1 MKIIKFILLICLLSS
16 TTAFSQPEEIHS
28 FADTSGGYFKRIFM
42 DTKVADGIIIAGLHK
57 VNNTL
62 QPVIVKLNVAG
73 EVVWSATTP
82 SPLPPSTYWP
92 NMTFKLFED
101 GYVYASCYQYQSLQ
115 LLWKVNAQ
123 TGEVAWIVP
132 FASNNDLV
140 RAFTEIDSTR
150 FAAIYSNSQYEAK
163 LAIFSKTTGTMIQ
176 ESLINTNGSYYY
188 KTALDDYGNLYL
200 SFEDQVR
207 KYNGTDLNQIL
218 WQRSYLDGSAANHL
232 DEIHQMHLDS
242 SGDIYLFGRN
252 GNTFNH
258 GDGLIARIDPFTG
271 ELIWKVIAVYG
282 DIHVTDFVDRNGC
295 LYATYQ
301 HDLVGGGVYSWQTAR
316 VVKNTG
322 QILWS
327 INHYVTPQANANPDI
342 TEEQAALS
350 MDVDCDG
357 DVYQSG
363 YYAADNYGPGNWG
376 IMKLD
381 GTSGAKLYDLT
392 IAEDSTAEDTQS
404 QGNVVALFDNT
415 PVILGQ
421 VEIGSTYESKSL
433 YVSINPANGTIV
445 SRHDIM
451 AGYSN
456 PSSVADIRNDGSSTF
471 VLKQVGFA
479 LKLKHHLNG
488 NPSWETAIPGNDI
501 TFGKKLAVSTSSVY
515 AFGRKVL
522 SSATSPFYQQATNQ
536 LALYKIDRT
545 NGTIQNTQLISA
557 IPGNSR
563 PLELV
568 ADNAKSYLFYSKGD
582 SIYYRSWNGTS
593 LSSELLLDS
602 LSQYQSSSESMSIIH
617 NESARLIVAT
627 GSGIYQIDKS
637 TMVKTP
643 FLVYPQPMEI
653 TSVSGTG
660 DTLYIAGRSGADAI
674 AASIDLT
681 TQSINWLTT
690 YPTAD
695 NFTRISTDGYFLY
708 VSATDGSMESV
719 RQLAL
724 ADGAENWTQTI
735 AGGGNT
741 VSSLTLTP
749 ANNHD
754 YIVVGGKI
762 TEPTGGSNAFIA
774 MVSYD
779 GTLLENY
786 LLDDE
791 LGTESYLSTSAA
803 VNDSVI
809 WIGGVYNTASQP
821 KSGRIFSVAYTSP
834 AVIQTLNDSACYSYT
849 WPANGV
855 TYTTSGVYS
864 QTITNPVADTVLN
877 LNLTI
882 LSSSNSSITIGS
894 PAAYTWP
901 VNGLTYTTSGTYV
914 DTIPNTAGCDSIIT
928 LNLTIYPANVNVFV
942 MPSDIVECTGAA
954 AFTLSGVPD
963 FTIDIGNGNPITTSG
978 YAYLDSLCP
987 GIYSA
992 LITDGNGDTL
1002 SADFVIPSD
1011 SNYVFNN
1018 PFVDSLALDSLGTV
1032 VTNCDIYYNSIDSA
1046 YIADIFTNA
1055 DTVTVTW
1062 EIVDS
1067 SGVTSIITT
1076 YVLGNGSGVYDLQ
1089 LSVFCPQKSADEY
1102 FSVTQAVYFDGSD
1115 VHLLGMED
1123 LNLMDVDIYP
1133 NPTTNLVRIVF
1144 TQASFDLRIYD
1155 SSGKIILEYKLNS
1168 DQQISLAQLQ
1178 SGVYFF
1184 DLRSNDGEHVVKR
1197 VVKN

>member
-28 FADTSGGYFKRIFM
+28 FADTSGGYFKTIFM
-42 DTKVADGIIIAGLHK
+42 DTKVADGIIIAGLHN

-101 GYVYASCYQYQSLQ
+101 GYVYASCYQYLSLQ

-132 FASNNDLV
+132 FASNNDPV

-150 FAAIYSNSQYEAK
+150 FAAVYETQ
-163 LAIFSKTTGTMIQ
+163 LAIFNKATGTMIQ
-176 ESLINTNGSYYY
+176 QSQFNTTGAYYCN
-188 KTALDDYGNLYL
+188 TALDDFGNLYL
-200 SFEDQVR
+200 SFNDQVR

-218 WQRSYLDGSAANHL
+218 WQRSYLDGSASNHL

-242 SGDIYLFGRN
+242 SGDIYLMGRN
-252 GNTFNH
+252 GNTFNN

-271 ELIWKVIAVYG
+271 DLVWKVIAVSG
-282 DIHVTDFVDRNGC
+282 DIHITDFVDRNGC
-295 LYATYQ
+295 IYATYQ
-301 HDLVGGGVYSWQTAR
+301 HSLVSGSASWQTAR
-316 VVKNTG
+316 VAKNTG
-322 QILWS
+322 QVLWS
-327 INHYVTPQANANPDI
+327 INHYVTPQANASTDI
-342 TEEQAALS
+342 TLGQAALS
-350 MDVDCDG
+350 LDIDCNG
-357 DVYQSG
+357 DVYQTG
-363 YYAADNYGPGNWG
+363 YYGSANYAPGNWG
-376 IMKLD
+376 IMKLNGAD
-381 GTSGAKLYDLT
+381 GTKLYDLT
-392 IAEDSTAEDTQS
+392 IAEDSTAEDNES
-404 QGNVVALFDNT
+404 EGIVVALFGNT

-433 YVSINPANGTIV
+433 YVSINPVNGTIV

-456 PSSVADIRNDGSSTF
+456 PSYVADIQNDGSSTF
-471 VLKQVGFA
+471 ELKQVGFA
-479 LKLKHHLNG
+479 LKVKHHLNG
-488 NPSWETAIPGNDI
+488 NPTWEAAIPGSDI

-515 AFGRKVL
+515 VFGRKVL

-557 IPGNSR
+557 IPSNSR

-602 LSQYQSSSESMSIIH
+602 LSQYQFSSENMSIIH
-617 NESARLIVAT
+617 NEAARLIVAT
-627 GSGIYQIDKS
+627 GSGVYQIDKS

-643 FLVYPQPMEI
+643 FLAYPQPMEI

-660 DTLYIAGRSGADAI
+660 DTLYIAGRSGADAL
-674 AASIDLT
+674 AASINLT
-681 TQSINWLTT
+681 DQSINWLTT

-754 YIVVGGKI
+754 YVVVGGKI
-762 TEPTGGSNAFIA
+762 TEPTGGSNAFITLI
-774 MVSYD
+774 SYG

-791 LGTESYLSTSAA
+791 LGADSYLSTSAA
-803 VNDSVI
+803 VNDSSI
-809 WIGGVYNTASQP
+809 WIGGMYNTAVQP
-821 KSGRIFSVAYTSP
+821 KSGRIFSVAYTAP

-849 WPANGV
+849 WPATGA

-882 LSSSNSSITIGS
+882 LSSSTSSITVGS
-894 PAAYTWP
+894 PAAYIWP
-901 VNGLTYTTSGTYV
+901 VNGQTYTTSGTYV

-963 FTIDIGNGNPITTSG
+963 FTIDIGNGNPFTTSG
-978 YAYLDSLCP
+978 YAYFDSLCP

-992 LITDGNGDTL
+992 FITDGDGDTL

-1032 VTNCDIYYNSIDSA
+1032 VSNCDIYYNSIDSA

-1067 SGVTSIITT
+1067 SGVTSIVTF
-1076 YVLGNGSGVYDLQ
+1076 YVLGNGAGVYDLQ
-1089 LSVFCPQKSADEY
+1089 LSIFCPQKSAEEY
-1102 FSVTQAVYFDGSD
+1102 FTVTQAVYFDGSE
-1115 VHLLGMED
+1115 VHLLGIED
-1123 LNLMDVDIYP
+1123 LSLMDVGIYP
-1133 NPTTNLVRIVF
+1133 NPTTNLVKIVF
-1144 TQASFDLRIYD
+1144 TQVSFDLRIYD
-1155 SSGKIILEYKLNS
+1155 SSGKVISEHKLNS
-1168 DQQISLAQLQ
+1168 GQQISLAQMQ

-1184 DLRSNDGEHVVKR
+1184 DLRSNNGEHLVKR

>member
-1 MKIIKFILLICLLSS
+1 MKIIQFILLTCLLSS
-16 TTAFSQPEEIHS
+16 ITAFSQPEEIHS
-28 FADTSGGYFKRIFM
+28 FADTSGGYFKRIGM
-42 DTKVADGIIIAGLHK
+42 DIKVADGIIIAGLHN

-82 SPLPPSTYWP
+82 SPLPVSNYWP
-92 NMTFKLFED
+92 GMTINLFED
-101 GYVYASCYQYQSLQ
+101 GYVYGSCYQYLSLQ
-115 LLWKVNAQ
+115 FLWKINAQ
-123 TGEVAWIVP
+123 TGEIAWITP
-132 FASNNDLV
+132 FASNNNLV
-140 RAFTEIDSTR
+140 RSFTEIDSTR
-150 FAAIYSNSQYEAK
+150 FAAVYYNSQNETQ
-163 LAIFSKTTGTMIQ
+163 LAIFNKATGTMIQ
-176 ESLINTNGSYYY
+176 QSQFDATGIYYCN
-188 KTALDDYGNLYL
+188 TALDDFGNLYL
-200 SFEDQVR
+200 SFNDQVR

-218 WQRSYLDGSAANHL
+218 WQRSYLDGSTANHL

-242 SGDIYLFGRN
+242 SGDIYLMGRN
-252 GNTFNH
+252 GNSFNH

-271 ELIWKVIAVYG
+271 DLVWKVIAVNG
-282 DIHVTDFVDRNGC
+282 DIQISDFVDRNGSI
-295 LYATYQ
+295 YATYR
-301 HDLVGGGVYSWQTAR
+301 HTLTGGGTYSWQTAK

-327 INHYVTPQANANPDI
+327 INHYVTPQANANTDI

-350 MDVDCDG
+350 MDVDCNG

-363 YYAADNYGPGNWG
+363 YYAAGNFGPGNWG
-376 IMKLD
+376 IMKLNGID
-381 GTSGAKLYDLT
+381 GTKLYDLT

-404 QGNVVALFDNT
+404 QGNVVALFGNT

-421 VEIGSTYESKSL
+421 VEIGTSYESKSL

-445 SRHDIM
+445 SRHGIM
-451 AGYSN
+451 ASYSN

-471 VLKQVGFA
+471 ALKQVGFA
-479 LKLKHHLNG
+479 LKVKHYLNG
-488 NPSWETAIPGNDI
+488 NPSWEAAIPDSDI

-515 AFGRKVL
+515 VFGRKVL

-557 IPGNSR
+557 IPGNSH
-563 PLELV
+563 PFELV
-568 ADNAKSYLFYSKGD
+568 ADNVKSYLFYSKGD

-593 LSSELLLDS
+593 LSSELFLDS

-617 NESARLIVAT
+617 NESARLIAAT

-643 FLVYPQPMEI
+643 FLAYPQPMEI
-653 TSVSGTG
+653 ASVSGMG
-660 DTLYIAGRSGADAI
+660 NTLYLAGRSGADAV

-695 NFTRISTDGYFLY
+695 NFTQISTDGYFLY
-708 VSATDGSMESV
+708 VSATDGSTESV

-724 ADGAENWTQTI
+724 VDGAENWIQNI

-754 YIVVGGKI
+754 YVVVGGKI
-762 TEPTGGSNAFIA
+762 TEPTGGSNAFITLI
-774 MVSYD
+774 SY
-779 GTLLENY
+779 GGALLESY

-791 LGTESYLSTSAA
+791 LGTDSYLSTSTA
-803 VNDSVI
+803 VNDSSI
-809 WIGGVYNTASQP
+809 WIGGMYNTAVQP
-821 KSGRIFSVAYTSP
+821 KSGRIFSVAYTAP
-834 AVIQTLNDSACYSYT
+834 AIIQTLNDSACYSYT
-849 WPANGV
+849 WPATGA

-882 LSSSNSSITIGS
+882 LISSTSSITIGS
-894 PAAYTWP
+894 PAAYIWP
-901 VNGLTYTTSGTYV
+901 VNGQTYTTSGTYV

-963 FTIDIGNGNPITTSG
+963 FTIDIGNGNPTTTSG
-978 YAYLDSLCP
+978 YAYFDSLCP

-992 LITDGNGDTL
+992 FITDGNGDTL

-1089 LSVFCPQKSADEY
+1089 LSIFCPQKSAEEY
-1102 FSVTQAVYFDGSD
+1102 FTVTQAVYFDGSE
-1115 VHLLGMED
+1115 VHLLGIED
-1123 LNLMDVDIYP
+1123 LSLMDVGIYP
-1133 NPTTNLVRIVF
+1133 NPTTNLVKIVF

-1155 SSGKIILEYKLNS
+1155 SSGKVISEHKLNS
-1168 DQQISLAQLQ
+1168 GQQISLAQMQ